1 MASEA
6 CVMAYDLTTLGW
18 KAFQD
23 LASAVAAEVL
33 QRPVQTFLGSRDGGR
48 DGAFLGTWTGGAGS
62 LKSTIQVKYI
72 GGAGA
77 RLTLSK
83 LKDEL
88 EKVEMLAADGLAE
101 DYVVITNAG
110 VTGVSEAAICKA
122 FEAKGVKTCRV
133 YHGDWIVEQIK
144 ASAQLRKLVP
154 RVYGIGDLSHI
165 VTGHAQEQAKAIL
178 AEMGDD
184 LACFV
189 PTDSYRAAVKALDEY
204 RFLILLGD
212 PASGK
217 STIAALLALGSLD
230 EGCSGA
236 VRIGSP
242 EQLHLW
248 HPTEKQVLWVD
259 DAFGANQFDTARI
272 NRWNTE
278 FPQLRAAIANG
289 ARVIFTSR
297 NYIWS
302 AARPLLRTRDFPLLS
317 ESQVVIDVHNL
328 TANERAQILY
338 NHVRRKQPRSTR
350 IRLKPHLA
358 SVAESPRFLPETAR
372 RLGDPFFTSK
382 IPITR
387 TRLVQ
392 LVEHPVEFLIEILE
406 GLDGAS
412 RAAIALIFLHPE
424 GGVPSPIAGSKALD
438 IVVRLTG
445 TSPADISAALVILD
459 DSLTRRVSD
468 EDGLRWMFRHPTITD
483 AFATIVGQSPEL
495 VELYVGGARVER
507 LVREVVC
514 APKEI
519 AGAHIRVPTI
529 LYPTV
534 RRRLADLEIDE
545 ALRSFL
551 GERCDDT
558 FLRSFV
564 EERPEV
570 LEWVMT
576 VTTSSLSL
584 GGETLVAALHSA
596 GLLPEERRQL
606 FVERL
611 TVNAIDFADAA
622 IFENRRL
629 CLLFTA
635 EELALLESS
644 FEQEW
649 LYDLSETFGMFRSRF
664 SSSDEHGLYTEFK
677 ENIERAERRFG
688 GLDRAG
694 QFEALIEQIEDHLNS
709 LPYEEDYQAN
719 PDPSS
724 RHSGNISASSPIDVF
739 LDIDE
744 E

>member
-1 MASEA
+1 
-6 CVMAYDLTTLGW
+6 MAYDLTTLGW

-33 QRPVQTFLGSRDGGR
+33 RRPVQTFLGSRDGGR
-48 DGAFLGTWTGGAGS
+48 DAAFLGTWDGGTNGT

-83 LKDEL
+83 LSGEL
-88 EKVEMLAADGLAE
+88 DKVEALVTDGLAE

-133 YHGDWIVEQIK
+133 YHGDWIIEQIK
-144 ASAQLRKLVP
+144 ASAQLRMLVP

-165 VTGHAQEQAKAIL
+165 VTAHAQEQAKAIL

-189 PTDSYRAAVKALDEY
+189 PTSSYHAAVKALDDY

-230 EGCSGA
+230 QGCAGA
-236 VRIGSP
+236 VRISSP

-248 HPTEKQVLWVD
+248 QPTERQVLWVD
-259 DAFGANQFDTARI
+259 DAFGANQFDVARI

-278 FPQLRAAIANG
+278 FPTLRAAIANVT
-289 ARVIFTSR
+289 RIVFTSR

-302 AARPLLRTRDFPLLS
+302 AVRPFLRTRDFPLLS
-317 ESQVVIDVHNL
+317 ESQVVIDVHKL
-328 TANERAQILY
+328 TSTERAQILY
-338 NHVRRKQPRSTR
+338 NHVRRKQPRSMR
-350 IRLKPHLA
+350 IRLKPHL
-358 SVAESPRFLPETAR
+358 SYVAESVRFLPETAR

-387 TRLVQ
+387 DRLVQ
-392 LVEHPVEFLIEILE
+392 LVEHPVEFLIEVLE

-424 GGVPSPIAGSKALD
+424 GGVPSPIRSSYALD

-445 TSPADISAALVILD
+445 TPPADISAALVTLE
-459 DSLTRRVSD
+459 DSLTRRVND
-468 EDGLRWMFRHPTITD
+468 DDGIRWVFRHPTITD
-483 AFATIVGQSPEL
+483 AFATIVGHSPEL

-514 APKEI
+514 APKDI
-519 AGAHIRVPTI
+519 AGAHIRVPTT
-529 LYPTV
+529 LYPAV
-534 RRRLADLEIDE
+534 RLRLADLELDE
-545 ALRSFL
+545 TLRSFL
-551 GERCDDT
+551 GERCDET
-558 FLRSFV
+558 FIRAFV

-576 VTTSSLSL
+576 VTVSSLSS
-584 GGETLVAALHSA
+584 GAEMLVAALHRS
-596 GLLPEERRQL
+596 GLLPEERRRAI
-606 FVERL
+606 VARL
-611 TVNAIDFADAA
+611 TENAIDDGETS

-629 CLLFTA
+629 RPLFTA
-635 EELALLESS
+635 DEVISLEAGY
-644 FEQEW
+644 EQEW
-649 LYDLSETFGMFRSRF
+649 LHDLSETFDTFRGRF
-664 SSSDEHGLYTEFK
+664 SSTDEHGLYTEFK
-677 ENIERAERRFG
+677 ENIERAERHFG
-688 GLDRAG
+688 NIERASG
-694 QFEALIEQIEDHLNS
+694 FQRLLEQIEDHLNS
-709 LPYEEDYQAN
+709 LPNEEEDY
-719 PDPSS
+719 PTLSSLPS
-724 RHSGNISASSPIDVF
+724 RQGEDMRASGPLDVF

-744 E
+744 G